1 MFKSI
6 ILLVKIVDGN
16 LKKFLKLQF
25 LIIFSSITE
34 LAMVIVIPFWFSANL
49 ININSSN
56 SFILNFVA
64 ENKSL
69 IGLLSIILIIISSLL
84 NVYTLY
90 RTNLYSFNIG
100 QKTSY
105 ILLKKYL
112 NESYSFH
119 QQNNSSKLI
128 SNINTESL
136 RLANFFLNPFFILNS
151 KIIVVVFIISFLLF
165 YDPLTTLFALLF
177 FIIFYML
184 IFKFLKKR
192 LKINGETIT
201 EINSNKIK
209 ISEESIYAFIEV
221 NLYKLKEGLLYRFD
235 KYGIKFSTV
244 SAINNFISKFPKYL
258 IELLLFSSL
267 ITIISFSKDNSGIF
281 QTIVI
286 FGFAAY
292 KLLPYI
298 QQIFSTYTVMKANYN
313 SFEVLES
320 DLLNS
325 TETKTKFF
333 KIINLKNIKLN
344 KISFSY
350 SNNSILDK
358 FSYTFNIGNIYG
370 LVGESGSGKS
380 TLLKII
386 MGFIKP
392 ISGEV
397 RINDVAINDSWLQN
411 VSYVS
416 QNNIIVNASIGK
428 NIDINYNGNKKSYNE
443 IISLLE
449 SLGLGSYLKEINYNL
464 DHILSQK
471 GSNISGGQ
479 LQRISIARA
488 LYNKSQLIIF
498 DEATSSLDDL
508 NQKLVMKILKDI
520 SKKAIIIVSTHRI
533 ETLEF
538 CNKIIKL

>member
-1 MFKSI
+1 
-6 ILLVKIVDGN
+6 
-16 LKKFLKLQF
+16 
-25 LIIFSSITE
+25 
-34 LAMVIVIPFWFSANL
+34 MVIVIPFWFSANL
-49 ININSSN
+49 INTNSN
-56 SFILNFVA
+56 DSFILNLVT

-69 IGLLSIILIIISSLL
+69 MALLSVTLIIITSLL

-100 QKTSY
+100 QKTSF

-119 QQNNSSKLI
+119 QKNNSSKLI

-151 KIIVVVFIISFLLF
+151 KIIIVIFIVSFLLF
-165 YDPLTTLFALLF
+165 YDPITTFFALLF
-177 FIIFYML
+177 FIIFYLLM
-184 IFKFLKKR
+184 FKFVKTR
-192 LKINGETIT
+192 LKINGETVT
-201 EINSNKIK
+201 EINSDKIK
-209 ISEESIYAFIEV
+209 ISEESIHAFIEV
-221 NLYKLKEGLLYRFD
+221 NLYNLKEGLLNRFE
-235 KYGIKFSTV
+235 KHGIKFSSV
-244 SAINNFISKFPKYL
+244 SAINNLISKFPKYL

-267 ITIISFSKDNSGIF
+267 ITIISFSEDNSGAF

-320 DLLNS
+320 DLINS
-325 TETKTKFF
+325 AETKTKFF
-333 KIINLKNIKLN
+333 KINNLKNITLDE
-344 KISFSY
+344 IYFSY
-350 SNNSILDK
+350 SGNTLLDK
-358 FSYTFNIGNIYG
+358 FSFTFNIGNIYG

-392 ISGEV
+392 SSGKV
-397 RINDVAINDSWLQN
+397 SINDIPINDSWLQN
-411 VSYVS
+411 VAYVS
-416 QNNIIVNASIGK
+416 QNNIIVNASIGQ
-428 NIDINYNGNKKSYNE
+428 NIDINYNNE
-443 IISLLE
+443 IISLLK
-449 SLGLGSYLKEINYNL
+449 SLGLSSYLKEINYDL
-464 DHILSQK
+464 HHILSQN

-498 DEATSSLDDL
+498 DEATSALDDL
-508 NQKLVMKILKDI
+508 NQKLIMKILKDT
-520 SKKAIIIVSTHRI
+520 SKKAIVIVSTHRK

-538 CNKIIKL
+538 CDQIIKL

>member
-1 MFKSI
+1 
-6 ILLVKIVDGN
+6 
-16 LKKFLKLQF
+16 
-25 LIIFSSITE
+25 
-34 LAMVIVIPFWFSANL
+34 
-49 ININSSN
+49 
-56 SFILNFVA
+56 
-64 ENKSL
+64 
-69 IGLLSIILIIISSLL
+69 
-84 NVYTLY
+84 
-90 RTNLYSFNIG
+90 
-100 QKTSY
+100 
-105 ILLKKYL
+105 
-112 NESYSFH
+112 
-119 QQNNSSKLI
+119 
-128 SNINTESL
+128 
-136 RLANFFLNPFFILNS
+136 
-151 KIIVVVFIISFLLF
+151 
-165 YDPLTTLFALLF
+165 
-177 FIIFYML
+177 ML

>member
-6 ILLVKIVDGN
+6 ILLVKVVDGN

-25 LIIFSSITE
+25 LIIIASITE
-34 LAMVIVIPFWFSANL
+34 LSMVIVIPFWFSANL
-49 ININSSN
+49 INTNSNN
-56 SFILNFVA
+56 SFILNLVT
-64 ENKSL
+64 ENKAL
-69 IGLLSIILIIISSLL
+69 MGLLSITLIIISSLL

-100 QKTSY
+100 QKTSF

-119 QQNNSSKLI
+119 QRNNSSKLI

-151 KIIVVVFIISFLLF
+151 KIIVVIFILSFLFF
-165 YDPLTTLFALLF
+165 YDPITTFFAFLF
-177 FIIFYML
+177 FIIFYLL
-184 IFKFLKKR
+184 IFKFVKKR

-201 EINSNKIK
+201 EINSDKIK
-209 ISEESIYAFIEV
+209 ISEESIHAFIEI
-221 NLYKLKEGLLYRFD
+221 NLYKLKEGLLNRFD
-235 KYGIKFSTV
+235 KHGIKFSSI
-244 SAINNFISKFPKYL
+244 SAINNLISKFPKYL

-267 ITIISFSKDNSGIF
+267 ITIISFSDDNNGAF

-320 DLLNS
+320 DLIDS
-325 TETKTKFF
+325 SETKTKFF
-333 KIINLKNIKLN
+333 KINNLKKLTLDE
-344 KISFSY
+344 IDFSY
-350 SNNSILDK
+350 SGNTLLDK
-358 FSYTFNIGNIYG
+358 FSFTFNIGNIYG

-392 ISGEV
+392 SSGQV
-397 RINDVAINDSWLQN
+397 TVNDIPINDSWLQN
-411 VSYVS
+411 VAYVS
-416 QNNIIVNASIGK
+416 QNNIIVNASIGQ
-428 NIDINYNGNKKSYNE
+428 NIDINYKGNNKTNDE

-449 SLGLGSYLKEINYNL
+449 SLGLCSYLKEINYDL
-464 DHILSQK
+464 DHILSQN
-471 GSNISGGQ
+471 GSNLSGGQ

-508 NQKLVMKILKDI
+508 NQKLIMKILKDT
-520 SKKAIIIVSTHRI
+520 SKKAIVIVSTHRK

-538 CNKIIKL
+538 CDQIIKL